1 VGQAENQELKSG
13 HQGIVGTKD
22 TKSRRNLQK
31 DRQQQRRKMGNT
43 DEERT
48 LGEVEK
54 MEKKTLK
61 TEDKLNR
68 DHGNNG
74 SDQDID
80 EETQAKSQS

>member
-1 VGQAENQELKSG
+1 VGQTENQELKSG
-13 HQGIVGTKD
+13 HQGIADTKD

-31 DRQQQRRKMGNT
+31 DRQQQRRKMCNT

-48 LGEVEK
+48 LGEVDK

-74 SDQDID
+74 SDQEID
-80 EETQAKSQS
+80 EETRAKSQS